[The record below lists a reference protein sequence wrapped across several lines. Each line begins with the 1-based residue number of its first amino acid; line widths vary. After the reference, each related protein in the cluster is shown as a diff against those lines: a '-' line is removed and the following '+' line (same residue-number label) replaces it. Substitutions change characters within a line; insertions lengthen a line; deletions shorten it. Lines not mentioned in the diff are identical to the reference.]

1 MLEHG
6 LTSFDVVTLQG
17 TMQQGDTFA
26 EFYLDQDNVKQTV
39 VDTFYHPVN

>member
-1 MLEHG
+1 
-6 LTSFDVVTLQG
+6 
-17 TMQQGDTFA
+17 MQQGDTFA